1 MESEQ
6 EPVRV
11 LSRFK
16 SETGEEMSSLLDLP
30 LDVTVDKLQL
40 ICNALLKQV
49 RLKCINRLPS
59 AVLHIG
65 SMYRYYPKTVFQVFS
80 QQIFLLNFLR
90 HAAQSSRP
98 PPPPP
103 TLQILCSSLCYH
115 FGFIK

>member
-49 RLKCINRLPS
+49 SLKCINHLPS

-65 SMYRYYPKTVFQVFS
+65 STYFYYPKSVFQVFS
-80 QQIFLLNFLR
+80 QKIFLLNFFETCCTIF
-90 HAAQSSRP
+90 SSQ
-98 PPPPP
+98 PPPP
-103 TLQILCSSLCYH
+103 TPNYKFPVVHTVVFFVS
-115 FGFIK
+115 

>member
-1 MESEQ
+1 MESDQ

-49 RLKCINRLPS
+49 SFKCINRLPS

-65 SMYRYYPKTVFQVFS
+65 STYHYYPKTVS
-80 QQIFLLNFLR
+80 GIYPAN
-90 HAAQSSRP
+90 
-98 PPPPP
+98 
-103 TLQILCSSLCYH
+103 ILTE
-115 FGFIK
+115 FF